1 MTALFGSL
9 ALPDLL
15 LLLAALTAAG
25 LVGGLVAGLFGVGG
39 GTVIVPAVFY
49 AFEVL
54 GVGGEGNL
62 HTAIGTSLLTI
73 VATAWRS
80 LRAHRAHGA
89 VDETV
94 LKTWTPWVA
103 AGALIGAA
111 VAGFTSMQGLAIVYG
126 VCLLVVAAQMG
137 LLPERVTL
145 RRDLPTGWGRRV
157 TGTVIGGLSA
167 MMGIGGGSFGGMMM
181 TLCGRPIHQA
191 VATASGFG
199 LAIGVA
205 ATLGFIVFGW
215 DADGRPPLSLG
226 YVNVPGAILM
236 AVLTTAVAP
245 WGAKLAH
252 SLDRV
257 VLRRAFAVWLLV
269 TAGAVVVKAL

>member
-1 MTALFGSL
+1 MI
-9 ALPDLL
+9 ALPLPDVL
-15 LLLAALTAAG
+15 LLLAALIAAG
-25 LVGGLVAGLFGVGG
+25 LAGGIVAGLFGVGG

-73 VATAWRS
+73 VATSWRS
-80 LRAHRAHGA
+80 LRAHRSHGA
-89 VDETV
+89 VDEDV
-94 LKTWTPWVA
+94 LRTWTPWVGV
-103 AGALIGAA
+103 GALMGAA
-111 VAGFTSMQGLAIVYG
+111 VAGVTSMEGLAVVYG
-126 VCLLVVAAQMG
+126 VCLALIAAQLG
-137 LLPERVTL
+137 LMPERFTL
-145 RRDLPTGWGRRV
+145 ASDLPTGWARR
-157 TGTVIGGLSA
+157 GLGSLIGGLSA

-199 LAIGVA
+199 VAIGAA
-205 ATLGFIVFGW
+205 ATLGFVAFGW
-215 DADGRPPLSLG
+215 DAAGRPPFSLG
-226 YVNVPGAILM
+226 YINVPGAIVM

-252 SLDRV
+252 SLDKR
-257 VLRRAFAVWLLV
+257 VLRKAFAVYLLA
-269 TAGAVVVKAL
+269 TALSVVVKAV

>member
-1 MTALFGSL
+1 MNAIFGPL
-9 ALPDLL
+9 PLPDLV

-49 AFEVL
+49 AFEAL

-73 VATAWRS
+73 VATSWRS
-80 LRAHRAHGA
+80 LKAHRSHGA

-103 AGALIGAA
+103 AGALIGAG
-111 VAGFTSMQGLAIVYG
+111 VAGATSMAGLAIVYA

-145 RRDLPTGWGRRV
+145 RPGLPTGWGRRA
-157 TGTVIGGLSA
+157 TGTLIGGLSA

-199 LAIGVA
+199 LAIGAMATVGFVA
-205 ATLGFIVFGW
+205 FGW
-215 DADGRPPLSLG
+215 SAEGRPPLSLG
-226 YVNVPGAILM
+226 YVNVPGAVVM

-252 SLDRV
+252 SLDRR

-269 TAGAVVVKAL
+269 TAAAVVVKAL

>member
-1 MTALFGSL
+1 MTALPLS
-9 ALPDLL
+9 DLL

-73 VATAWRS
+73 VATSWRS

-89 VDETV
+89 VDEAV
-94 LKTWTPWVA
+94 LKSWTPWVA
-103 AGALIGAA
+103 AGALVGAA
-111 VAGFTSMQGLAIVYG
+111 VAGVTSMQGLAIVYG

-145 RRDLPTGWGRRV
+145 RHDLPEGWGRRA

-199 LAIGVA
+199 LAIGTA
-205 ATLGFIVFGW
+205 ATLGFVVFGW
-215 DADGRPPLSLG
+215 DAGGRPPLSLG
-226 YVNVPGAILM
+226 YVNVPGAIVM

-252 SLDRV
+252 ALDRA

-269 TAGAVVVKAL
+269 TAAAVVLEAVGSRN

>member
-1 MTALFGSL
+1 MTALP
-9 ALPDLL
+9 LPELL
-15 LLLAALTAAG
+15 LLLAALVAAG
-25 LVGGLVAGLFGVGG
+25 LAGGIVAGLFGVGG

-73 VATAWRS
+73 VATSWRS
-80 LRAHRAHGA
+80 LRAHRSHGA
-89 VDETV
+89 VDEAV
-94 LKTWTPWVA
+94 LKTWTPWVGF
-103 AGALIGAA
+103 GALIGAA
-111 VAGFTSMQGLAIVYG
+111 VAGVTSMEGLAIVYG
-126 VCLLVVAAQMG
+126 VCLALIAAQLG
-137 LLPERVTL
+137 LMPERFTL
-145 RRDLPTGWGRRV
+145 GSGLPTGWARR
-157 TGTVIGGLSA
+157 GLGSLIGGLSA

-199 LAIGVA
+199 VAIGA
-205 ATLGFIVFGW
+205 AASLGFVVFGW
-215 DADGRPPLSLG
+215 DAAGRPPFSLG
-226 YVNVPGAILM
+226 YINVPGAIVM

-252 SLDRV
+252 SLDRR
-257 VLRRAFAVWLLV
+257 VLRKAFAVYLLA
-269 TAGAVVVKAL
+269 TALSVVAKAL

>member
-1 MTALFGSL
+1 MTALP
-9 ALPDLL
+9 LPDLFL
-15 LLLAALTAAG
+15 LIAALVAAG
-25 LVGGLVAGLFGVGG
+25 LIGGLVAGLFGVGG

-49 AFEVL
+49 TFEVL

-73 VATAWRS
+73 VATSWRS

-89 VDETV
+89 VDEAV
-94 LKTWTPWVA
+94 LRRWTPWVA
-103 AGALIGAA
+103 AGALVGAGL
-111 VAGFTSMQGLAIVYG
+111 AGVTSMQGLAIVYA
-126 VCLLVVAAQMG
+126 VCLLGVAAQMG

-145 RRDLPTGWGRRV
+145 RRDLPEGWGRRV
-157 TGTVIGGLSA
+157 TGTVIGALSA

-199 LAIGVA
+199 LAIGTA
-205 ATLGFIVFGW
+205 ATLGFVVFGW
-215 DADGRPPLSLG
+215 DAGGRPPLSLG
-226 YVNVPGAILM
+226 YVNVPGAIVM

-252 SLDRV
+252 SLDRT

-269 TAGAVVVKAL
+269 TAAAVVVKAV

>member
-1 MTALFGSL
+1 MTALPL
-9 ALPDLL
+9 NEIL
-15 LLLAALTAAG
+15 LLLAALIAAG
-25 LVGGLVAGLFGVGG
+25 LAGGVVAGLFGVGG

-73 VATAWRS
+73 VATSWRS
-80 LRAHRAHGA
+80 LRAHRTHGA
-89 VDETV
+89 VDEVV

-103 AGALIGAA
+103 FGGLVGAA
-111 VAGFTSMQGLAIVYG
+111 VAGVTSMEGLAIVYG
-126 VCLLVVAAQMG
+126 VCLALVAAQLG
-137 LLPERVTL
+137 LMPERIVL
-145 RRDLPTGWGRRV
+145 RPDLPTGWGRRGF
-157 TGTVIGGLSA
+157 GTLIGGLSA
-167 MMGIGGGSFGGMMM
+167 MMGIGGGSFGGMLM

-199 LAIGVA
+199 VAIGAA
-205 ATLGFIVFGW
+205 ATVGFVAFGW
-215 DADGRPPLSLG
+215 NAAGRPPLSLG
-226 YVNVPGAILM
+226 YVNVPGAVVM

-252 SLDRV
+252 SLNRR
-257 VLRRAFAVWLLV
+257 VLRKAFALYLLA
-269 TAGAVVVKAL
+269 TALSVVVKAV

>member
-1 MTALFGSL
+1 MTALP
-9 ALPDLL
+9 LPDLL
-15 LLLAALTAAG
+15 LLLLALTAAG

-73 VATAWRS
+73 VATSWRS

-89 VDETV
+89 VDEGV
-94 LKTWTPWVA
+94 LKSWTPWVA
-103 AGALIGAA
+103 AGALVGAG
-111 VAGFTSMQGLAIVYG
+111 VAGFTAMQGRAIVYG
-126 VCLLVVAAQMG
+126 LWLLGVAAQMG
-137 LLPERVTL
+137 LLPEGVTL

-181 TLCGRPIHQA
+181 SLCGRPIHQA

-199 LAIGVA
+199 LAIGTA
-205 ATLGFIVFGW
+205 ATLGFVVFGW
-215 DADGRPPLSLG
+215 DAGGRPPLSLG
-226 YVNVPGAILM
+226 YVNVPGALLM

-252 SLDRV
+252 SLDRA

-269 TAGAVVVKAL
+269 TAAAVVGKAV

>member
-1 MTALFGSL
+1 MSALL
-9 ALPDLL
+9 LNEIL
-15 LLLAALTAAG
+15 LLLAALVAAG
-25 LVGGLVAGLFGVGG
+25 LAGGLVAGLFGVGG

-73 VATAWRS
+73 VATSWRS
-80 LRAHRAHGA
+80 LGAHRAHGA
-89 VDETV
+89 VDEVV

-103 AGALIGAA
+103 LGALVGAA
-111 VAGFTSMQGLAIVYG
+111 VAGVTSMEGLAIVYG
-126 VCLLVVAAQMG
+126 VCLAVVAAQLG
-137 LLPERVTL
+137 LMPERFVL
-145 RRDLPTGWGRRV
+145 RPGLPTGWRRRGF
-157 TGTVIGGLSA
+157 GTLIGGLSA
-167 MMGIGGGSFGGMMM
+167 MMGIGGGSFGGMLM

-199 LAIGVA
+199 VAIGAA
-205 ATLGFIVFGW
+205 ATLGFVVFGW
-215 DADGRPPLSLG
+215 DGGGRPPLSLG
-226 YVNVPGAILM
+226 YVNVPGAVVM

-252 SLDRV
+252 SLDRR
-257 VLRRAFAVWLLV
+257 VLRKAFALYLLA
-269 TAGAVVVKAL
+269 TAVAVMVKAL